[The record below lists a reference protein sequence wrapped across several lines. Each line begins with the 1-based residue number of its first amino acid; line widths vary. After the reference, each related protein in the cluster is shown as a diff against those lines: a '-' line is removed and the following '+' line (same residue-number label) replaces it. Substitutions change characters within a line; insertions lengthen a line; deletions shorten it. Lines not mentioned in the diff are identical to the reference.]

1 VGSPFLALVV
11 GAFEM
16 QSKSAHDELADQ
28 MQKVK
33 YNITGVQF
41 RGINLRQ

>member
-1 VGSPFLALVV
+1 
-11 GAFEM
+11 M
-16 QSKSAHDELADQ
+16 QSKSAHDELDELADQ
-28 MQKVK
+28 MRKVK

>member
-1 VGSPFLALVV
+1 
-11 GAFEM
+11 M

-28 MQKVK
+28 MRKVK